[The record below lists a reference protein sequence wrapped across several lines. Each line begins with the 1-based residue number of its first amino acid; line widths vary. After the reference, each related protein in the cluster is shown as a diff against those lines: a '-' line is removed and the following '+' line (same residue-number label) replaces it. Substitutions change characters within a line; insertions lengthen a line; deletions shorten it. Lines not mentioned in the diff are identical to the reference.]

1 MGYKNIKK
9 CKCLTSQSGGRK
21 KATIVI
27 ERGGTSGM
35 LEKHYLVIKVV
46 FAL

>member
-9 CKCLTSQSGGRK
+9 CKCLTSESRGKK
-21 KATIVI
+21 KAIIVT

>member
-9 CKCLTSQSGGRK
+9 RKCLTSESRGKK
-21 KATIVI
+21 KAIIVT